1 MVSKAVP
8 NKTTMS
14 ILECILIDSTGGE
27 IKLTAND
34 MELGIETIIEGDIV
48 EKGIIALDA
57 KIFLEIVR
65 KLPDNDITITTD
77 SNFKTTITCEK
88 AKFNIIGKSG
98 EDFSYLPMIERNES
112 IVLSQYTLKEVI
124 RQTIFS
130 ISDNDNNKLMS
141 GELFEINGEEMRVIS
156 LDGHRISIR
165 KIHLKNSYP
174 SQKVVVP
181 GKTLNEISKIL
192 GGDADK
198 DVTIFFTDKHIVF
211 EFENTTVVSRL
222 IEGEYF
228 KIDQMLSSDY
238 ETKIKINKKDSF
250 QTYYA
255 LNELR
260 LDQGLQAQVIHVY
273 IGNVLLEVFRGN
285 GLCVSTP
292 SGSTAYN
299 KSLGGSII
307 YPGIPLMQLTEVA
320 SVYHNAYRSLGSSL
334 ILDESQTIKLVGNHF
349 NHSLIGID
357 HIHLELEDVESIE
370 ITIGRKYV
378 RFIEYK
384 EMSFIKRVRRAFIN
398 S

>member
-1 MVSKAVP
+1 MSEQLTYHKDDDTLVVCLSGRVDASNAPEVEKKIAAVRTAVSGIPVVIDAENLEYISSAGLRILLRLRKKNPDLVISIGGDG
-8 NKTTMS
+8 T
-14 ILECILIDSTGGE
+14 ILEAVHQYLDVDCCFVGIHTG
-27 IKLTAND
+27 T
-34 MELGIETIIEGDIV
+34 LG
-48 EKGIIALDA
+48 
-57 KIFLEIVR
+57 FY
-65 KLPDNDITITTD
+65 TD
-77 SNFKTTITCEK
+77 YQV
-88 AKFNIIGKSG
+88 
-98 EDFSYLPMIERNES
+98 D
-112 IVLSQYTLKEVI
+112 EVDQFI
-124 RQTIFS
+124 
-130 ISDNDNNKLMS
+130 
-141 GELFEINGEEMRVIS
+141 
-156 LDGHRISIR
+156 
-165 KIHLKNSYP
+165 
-174 SQKVVVP
+174 
-181 GKTLNEISKIL
+181 
-192 GGDADK
+192 K
-198 DVTIFFTDKHIVF
+198 DVT
-211 EFENTTVVSRL
+211 SRQ
-222 IEGEYF
+222 F
-228 KIDQMLSSDY
+228 KTMKRYML
-238 ETKIKINKKDSF
+238 EIKINKKDSF

-320 SVYHNAYRSLGSSL
+320 GIHHNAYRSLGSSL

-398 S
+398 T

>member
-1 MVSKAVP
+1 MKYALMVRNDDLSK
-8 NKTTMS
+8 KTALKIKEGLQNFFIYDEKNPDLVISIGGDGT
-14 ILECILIDSTGGE
+14 ILEAVHQYLNVDCCFVGIHTG
-27 IKLTAND
+27 T
-34 MELGIETIIEGDIV
+34 LG
-48 EKGIIALDA
+48 
-57 KIFLEIVR
+57 FY
-65 KLPDNDITITTD
+65 TD
-77 SNFKTTITCEK
+77 YQV
-88 AKFNIIGKSG
+88 
-98 EDFSYLPMIERNES
+98 D
-112 IVLSQYTLKEVI
+112 EVDQFI
-124 RQTIFS
+124 
-130 ISDNDNNKLMS
+130 
-141 GELFEINGEEMRVIS
+141 
-156 LDGHRISIR
+156 
-165 KIHLKNSYP
+165 
-174 SQKVVVP
+174 
-181 GKTLNEISKIL
+181 
-192 GGDADK
+192 K
-198 DVTIFFTDKHIVF
+198 DVT
-211 EFENTTVVSRL
+211 
-222 IEGEYF
+222 
-228 KIDQMLSSDY
+228 SS
-238 ETKIKINKKDSF
+238 KINKKDSF

-320 SVYHNAYRSLGSSL
+320 GIHHNAYRSLGSSL